1 MKTKLTGII
10 EKEDGWYAALCPE
23 MNVASQGKTVDE
35 ARANLIEALEL
46 FFECASEEE
55 IERRSNREI
64 YVESLEIS
72 TNLRIKSVKTD

>member
-1 MKTKLTGII
+1 MKTKLTSII
-10 EKEDGWYAALCPE
+10 EKEDDLYVAICPE
-23 MNVASQGKTVDE
+23 LNVASQGKTVAE

-72 TNLRIKSVKTD
+72 ANLRVKSVKT